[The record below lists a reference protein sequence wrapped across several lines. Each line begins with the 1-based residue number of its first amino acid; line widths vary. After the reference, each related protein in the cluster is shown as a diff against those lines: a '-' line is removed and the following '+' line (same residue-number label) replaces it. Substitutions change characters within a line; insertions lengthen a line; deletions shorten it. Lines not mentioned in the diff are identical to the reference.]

1 MRILF
6 LGDSNQGYAVP
17 ELYVRYQAGR
27 TVTHAARVTF
37 ARGAWQ
43 GTPVIMQ
50 ALKDYLIHLGLERRV
65 SEATIRAY
73 EGDILQFADFLR
85 VELAH
90 EPTASSVDSLS
101 IRAFL
106 GSLARKGYTK
116 RSIARKVAS
125 LKSFFSYCTQRGM
138 CAADPTV
145 GLSPPKIGKSLPV
158 FASVPAMER
167 MMKLPPSDTSRGIR
181 DKAVLEILYGTGIRL
196 SELTGSS
203 IESCNFARCTITVLG
218 KRDKERMLPLAG
230 EAAAQLK
237 RYLRNRFGAPDT
249 VFASYDR
256 YYEFFGERLAEPLI
270 AGRGGRRISK
280 RTIQRIV
287 RKYLEHAAAL
297 SRTSPHVLR
306 HTFATHLLDAGA
318 DLRAVQELLGHVS
331 LSTTQIYT
339 HVTADR
345 LKEVYE
351 RAHPHA

>member
-1 MRILF
+1 MIV
-6 LGDSNQGYAVP
+6 Q
-17 ELYVRYQAGR
+17 
-27 TVTHAARVTF
+27 T
-37 ARGAWQ
+37 
-43 GTPVIMQ
+43 
-50 ALKDYLIHLGLERRV
+50 LKDYFLYLGLEKRV

-73 EGDILQFADFLR
+73 EGDIVQFVDFLR
-85 VELAH
+85 GELAS
-90 EPTASSVDSLS
+90 EPAFSNVDNLA

-106 GSLARKGYTK
+106 GRLSRNGYTK

-125 LKSFFSYCTQRGM
+125 LKSFFSYCLQRRI
-138 CAADPTV
+138 CETDPTV
-145 GLSPPKIGKSLPV
+145 GVSAPKIGRSLPV

-167 MMKLPPSDTSRGIR
+167 MMTLPPLDTKRGIR
-181 DKAVLEILYGTGIRL
+181 DKAVLEILYGTGMRL
-196 SELTGSS
+196 SELAGAS
-203 IESCNFARCTITVLG
+203 IESCNFEQGTITVLG
-218 KRDKERMLPLAG
+218 KRNKERLLPLGG
-230 EAAAQLK
+230 EAAKQIK
-237 RYLRNRFGAPDT
+237 RYLQDRFGAPAA
-249 VFASYDR
+249 VFRSR
-256 YYEFFGERLAEPLI
+256 EQYYAFFRDRLAEPLI
-270 AGRGGRRISK
+270 AGRGRERISR

-351 RAHPHA
+351 KAHPRA